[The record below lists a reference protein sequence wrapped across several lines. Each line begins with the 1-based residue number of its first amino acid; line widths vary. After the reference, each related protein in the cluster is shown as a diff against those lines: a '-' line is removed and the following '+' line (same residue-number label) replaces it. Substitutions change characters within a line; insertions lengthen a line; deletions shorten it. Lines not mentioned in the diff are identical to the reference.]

1 MPQNVRTGARQIKSL
16 VIDLYK
22 ITVARTKPT
31 VAELMKELTGG
42 LVLPAPKADEERWGW
57 IDYSVLPLSDFLQ
70 LVGIP
75 KGRFESYT
83 RRKTLD
89 LESFGTG
96 RGVHLKYTPRDAMK
110 IMAIDGLSRAG
121 AWDWCLYQAFRKNG
135 TFDLDVN
142 SYQFGQYTKQGRPE
156 PIVMNTEQDRL
167 LMETGKPDPFANA
180 LELNLARMK
189 GQWPPKDWC
198 WLTFDVDGFLK
209 MAIPRIV
216 KFFRQHGVEIRDL

>member
-1 MPQNVRTGARQIKSL
+1 M
-16 VIDLYK
+16 
-22 ITVARTKPT
+22 ARTKPSI
-31 VAELMKELTGG
+31 AGLMKELTGG
-42 LVLPAPKADEERWGW
+42 LLLRTPAADEQRWGW
-57 IDYSVLPLSDFLQ
+57 LDYSVLPLSDFLE

-75 KGRFESYT
+75 KGRFESFT
-83 RRKTLD
+83 RRQTLD
-89 LESFGTG
+89 LKLFGTG
-96 RGVHLKYTPRDAMK
+96 KGVHLKYTPRDAMK
-110 IMAIDGLSRAG
+110 IMAVDGLSRAG

-135 TFDLDVN
+135 TFDLTLN
-142 SYQFGQYTKQGRPE
+142 GYQCRQYPGEGRSD

-167 LMETGKPDPFANA
+167 LMETGKLDPFANE

-209 MAIPRIV
+209 TSIPRIV

>member
-1 MPQNVRTGARQIKSL
+1 M
-16 VIDLYK
+16 
-22 ITVARTKPT
+22 ARTKPSI
-31 VAELMKELTGG
+31 AELIKEETGG
-42 LVLPAPKADEERWGW
+42 LLIRSRTAEELRWQW

-89 LESFGTG
+89 LELFGTG

-142 SYQFGQYTKQGRPE
+142 SYQSGQYTKEGRPE
-156 PIVMNTEQDRL
+156 PIVMNTEQDRI
-167 LMETGKPDPFANA
+167 LMETGKPDPFAND

-198 WLTFDVDGFLK
+198 WLTFDVEGFLK
-209 MAIPRIV
+209 TAIPRIV

>member
-1 MPQNVRTGARQIKSL
+1 M
-16 VIDLYK
+16 
-22 ITVARTKPT
+22 ARTKPSI
-31 VAELMKELTGG
+31 AELVKELTGG

-89 LESFGTG
+89 LELFGTG

-135 TFDLDVN
+135 AFDLDVN
-142 SYQFGQYTKQGRPE
+142 SYQSGRYTKAGRPE

-167 LMETGKPDPFANA
+167 LMETGKPDPFAND

-189 GQWPPKDWC
+189 GQWPLKEWYR
-198 WLTFDVDGFLK
+198 LTFDVEVFLK
-209 MAIPRIV
+209 VAIPRIV
-216 KFFRQHGVEIRDL
+216 DFFRQRGIEVRDL

>member
-1 MPQNVRTGARQIKSL
+1 M
-16 VIDLYK
+16 
-22 ITVARTKPT
+22 ARTKPSI
-31 VAELMKELTGG
+31 AELMKELTGG
-42 LVLPAPKADEERWGW
+42 LILPAPKAGEERWGW

-89 LESFGTG
+89 LELFGTG

-142 SYQFGQYTKQGRPE
+142 SYQFGQYTKAGRPE
-156 PIVMNTEQDRL
+156 PILMNTEQDRL
-167 LMETGKPDPFANA
+167 LMETGKPDPFANE

-209 MAIPRIV
+209 TAIPRIV